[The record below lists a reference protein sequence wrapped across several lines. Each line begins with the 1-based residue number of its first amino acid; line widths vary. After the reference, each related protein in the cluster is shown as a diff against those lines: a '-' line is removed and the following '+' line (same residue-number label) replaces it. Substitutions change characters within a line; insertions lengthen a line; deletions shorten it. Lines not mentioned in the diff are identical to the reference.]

1 MHRFLS
7 FALLFL
13 AGGTTDA
20 PPDVIRVRIFEREAP
35 TCIDVRSPESVDV
48 HVRLGRPATL
58 TDRSI
63 QICSHKG
70 ALRVTSGN
78 ETTYARH
85 LDIQSRGQVDV
96 TAKRQGMQAETRT
109 YPDHLTL
116 SPDGDGLMIVNVTR
130 LDPYVAGV
138 IAKEYG
144 LDDDEGTEAMAI
156 VARTYALRI
165 QDRRRDQPYD
175 VVDNTS
181 DQVYKGIGDATR
193 RALTAANHTSGR
205 VLTHNGQLV
214 EAVYS
219 ASNGGHGADND
230 DVWQSAP
237 ISYLRGRPD
246 PYDRVSPVHTWTARL
261 DRNRVLDALTRTSGR
276 QVTGWLIEDR
286 TPDGRV
292 RTITL
297 LHGSS
302 RSTIRGTQFRSAVT
316 AQMGVSSVRSTL
328 FDATRQGD
336 SYVLEGKGFGHGVGM
351 SQWGAHGMAKQG
363 KSAEEILAFYY
374 PGTRVE
380 KRSGSGMTLADIPSP
395 QEREES
401 ERLGRAP
408 LKSTTS
414 TQDERRIGW
423 RR

>member
-1 MHRFLS
+1 MHRFLPL
-7 FALLFL
+7 ALLFL
-13 AGGTTDA
+13 AGGTTNV
-20 PPDVIRVRIFEREAP
+20 PPDMIRVRIFEREAP
-35 TCIDVRSPESVDV
+35 TCVEVRSPQSVDL
-48 HVRLGRPATL
+48 HARAGRPATISTQL
-58 TDRSI
+58 VHV
-63 QICSHKG
+63 CSHKG
-70 ALRVTSGN
+70 ALRITSDGQ
-78 ETTYARH
+78 TIYARRI
-85 LDIQSRGQVDV
+85 DIQSRGQFDV
-96 TAKRQGMQAETRT
+96 TAKRQGVRDETRT
-109 YPDHLTL
+109 YLDHLAL

-138 IAKEYG
+138 ITKEYN

-156 VARTYALRI
+156 VARTYALRM

-175 VVDNTS
+175 VVDNTG
-181 DQVYKGIGDATR
+181 DQVYQGIGEVKR
-193 RALTAANHTSGR
+193 RSLQAANRTSGQ
-205 VLTHNGQLV
+205 VLTHNGELV

-219 ASNGGHGADND
+219 ASNGGHGADNN

-246 PYDRVSPVHTWTARL
+246 PYDRISPVHDWTARL
-261 DRNRVLDALTRTSGR
+261 DRTRVLDALSRLSGR
-276 QVTGWLIEDR
+276 RVTGFLIGDH
-286 TPDGRV
+286 TPDGRI

-316 AQMGVSSVRSTL
+316 AQMGVTSVRSTL

-336 SYVLEGKGFGHGVGM
+336 TYVLTGKGFGHGVGM

-363 KSAEEILAFYY
+363 KNAREILAFYY

-380 KRSGSGMTLADIPSP
+380 RRTGSSMRLADIATP
-395 QEREES
+395 QEDEQP
-401 ERLGRAP
+401 ERPRRTPTNAAP
-408 LKSTTS
+408 T